1 MDLIEKSAGDAV
13 VAAAAGKIDLSN
25 SDGFQAALSASLAK
39 ARASLIL
46 DMSGIDYM
54 SSAGLRAL
62 MIVHKAAKAANKN
75 FAVAALQPLVAEIF
89 TITKFNQVF
98 SVFDTVGAA
107 AERLAPDEA
116 AALARP

>member
-1 MDLIEKSAGDAV
+1 MDLKETIAGDAV

-39 ARASLIL
+39 AKTSLIL

-62 MIVHKAAKAANKN
+62 MIVHKAAKAANKT
-75 FAVAALQPLVAEIF
+75 FAVAALRPLVAEVF

-98 SVFDTVGAA
+98 SVFDTVAA
-107 AERLAPDEA
+107 AELGVAKP
-116 AALARP
+116 

>member
-1 MDLIEKSAGDAV
+1 MDLKETSAGDALV
-13 VAAAAGKIDLSN
+13 TAAAGKIDLSN

-39 ARASLIL
+39 AGSNLIL
-46 DMSGIDYM
+46 DMSGVDYV

-75 FAVAALQPLVAEIF
+75 FAVAALQPLVAEVF

-98 SVFDTVGAA
+98 AVFDTVAA
-107 AERLAPDEA
+107 AQAGLAK
-116 AALARP
+116 